1 MIKGN
6 FFNSSP
12 AKPRVLV
19 APLDWGLGH
28 ATRCIPIIL
37 TLIEQGCEVIIAA
50 DGPVKNLLQ
59 KEFAQV
65 EFLPLRGY
73 DIAYSRKKSWF
84 GIKILS
90 QFPKIFLR
98 IRAENKWLKKAVGQ
112 YKIDAVISDNRPG
125 LSHPAIPCIY
135 ITHQLLIKTGYRFTE
150 WIAQKIH
157 YHFINKYS
165 SCWVPDWQ
173 GKNNLAGALSHPLRL
188 PQIPVT
194 YIGPL
199 SRFKN
204 SRADTKYDCCFLL
217 SGPEP
222 QRTIFEN
229 IVLKELE
236 TIQLKA
242 VVIRGL
248 PEETVVPVSQKTG
261 VEILNHLPATALEKC
276 LLQSKLIIARS
287 GYSTIMD
294 MVKLQKKSVLI
305 PTPGQ
310 TEQEYLAAYLQN
322 KKIFYSVG
330 QQGISLEEVLKNVQ
344 RFPFSSFNT
353 TDGAANETIKNFAE
367 MLFMAKGQG
376 I

>member
-157 YHFINKYS
+157 YHFINKYKGDS
-165 SCWVPDWQ
+165 S
-173 GKNNLAGALSHPLRL
+173 KNATQ
-188 PQIPVT
+188 QIQ
-194 YIGPL
+194 
-199 SRFKN
+199 
-204 SRADTKYDCCFLL
+204 A
-217 SGPEP
+217 
-222 QRTIFEN
+222 
-229 IVLKELE
+229 
-236 TIQLKA
+236 
-242 VVIRGL
+242 
-248 PEETVVPVSQKTG
+248 
-261 VEILNHLPATALEKC
+261 
-276 LLQSKLIIARS
+276 
-287 GYSTIMD
+287 
-294 MVKLQKKSVLI
+294 
-305 PTPGQ
+305 
-310 TEQEYLAAYLQN
+310 
-322 KKIFYSVG
+322 
-330 QQGISLEEVLKNVQ
+330 
-344 RFPFSSFNT
+344 
-353 TDGAANETIKNFAE
+353 
-367 MLFMAKGQG
+367 
-376 I
+376 